1 VGLGDLSP
9 KTATGKIFTI
19 IYILGPSIILGFIDT
34 VSKETLGRRR
44 RKRQHSSYVGQDGE
58 DVSGS

>member
-19 IYILGPSIILGFIDT
+19 IYIFGPSIILGFIDA

-44 RKRQHSSYVGQDGE
+44 KRQHSSDVGQDDE